1 MFVPRQDLYT
11 IKIIEETV
19 IIVESFGHI
28 ARHCRNQRIVGQ
40 EKRISYQ
47 NNDRD

>member
-1 MFVPRQDLYT
+1 MHLEKTYILLT
-11 IKIIEETV
+11 WIIKETV

-28 ARHCRNQRIVGQ
+28 VRHCRNQRIVGQ

-47 NNDRD
+47 DNDRD